1 MPEPARRTR
10 ESVFAYACARCRRC
24 CHDKRIHV
32 NPYEVARLARN
43 RGLST
48 TELLARYTTEAG
60 TELATTETGACVFLT
75 DAGCGVHADRP
86 LVCRL
91 YPLGRHVDEDGGETF
106 SELAPHPETEG
117 VYSVFGTVD
126 GFLEA
131 QGVRPF
137 TAAADRYLELV
148 TRLSARLSE
157 AVEREPEL
165 QADLRAALDA
175 PPAGAVPEW
184 LDLDRV
190 VEAWRRE
197 RGLPAPATA
206 EAAMAMHIE
215 ALDAWQL
222 NLSPGGAR

>member
-1 MPEPARRTR
+1 MAEPARRVRDTP
-10 ESVFAYACARCRRC
+10 FAYACHRCRRC

-43 RGLST
+43 RALST
-48 TELLARYTTEAG
+48 TDVLERYTTAAG
-60 TELATTETGACVFLT
+60 TELQTTDTGACVFLT

-91 YPLGRHVDEDGGETF
+91 YPLGRHIDTDGGETF

-117 VYSVFGTVD
+117 VYSLFGTVD
-126 GFLEA
+126 AYLEA

-137 TAAADRYLELV
+137 TAAADRYLELI

-157 AVEREPEL
+157 AV
-165 QADLRAALDA
+165 QADPEVETDVRAALDA
-175 PPAGAVPEW
+175 PTEGTIPEW

-197 RGLPAPATA
+197 RDLPPPATI
-206 EAAMAMHIE
+206 EDAMAMHIE
-215 ALDAWQL
+215 ALDH
-222 NLSPGGAR
+222 GGPR